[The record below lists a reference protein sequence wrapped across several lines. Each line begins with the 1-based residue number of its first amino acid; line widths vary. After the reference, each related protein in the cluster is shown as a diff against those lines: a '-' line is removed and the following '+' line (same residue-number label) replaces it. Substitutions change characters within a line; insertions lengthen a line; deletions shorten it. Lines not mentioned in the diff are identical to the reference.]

1 MPCLSDVQIM
11 KIVLQEDVK
20 GLGVAGDVKDVA
32 DGYARN
38 YLIPRHLAA
47 PATSGALKNVEAQR
61 AAASK
66 RQAQLEAEARA
77 LATRLDNTTLTLKA
91 RVGGQER
98 LYGSITTADIATAL
112 GRELGVPFDRRKLV
126 LEEPI
131 RELGTHTVPVHLAR
145 DVTATLTVRVE
156 AEA

>member
-1 MPCLSDVQIM
+1 M
-11 KIVLQEDVK
+11 KVVLREDVK

-38 YLIPRHLAA
+38 FLIPRQLAA
-47 PATSGALKNVEAQR
+47 PATAGALKNVEAQK
-61 AAASK
+61 AAAAR
-66 RQAQLEAEARA
+66 RQAQLDAEARA
-77 LATRLDNTTLTLKA
+77 LAARLNNTTLTVKA

-98 LYGSITTADIATAL
+98 LYGSITAADIASAL
-112 GRELGVPFDRRKLV
+112 GRELGTSFDRRKLN

-145 DVTATLTVRVE
+145 DVTTTLTVRVE
-156 AEA
+156 AEE

>member
-1 MPCLSDVQIM
+1 M
-11 KIVLQEDVK
+11 KIVLREDVR

-38 YLIPRHLAA
+38 FLIPRRLAA
-47 PATSGALKNVEAQR
+47 PATEGALKNVEAQR
-61 AAASK
+61 AAAAK
-66 RQAQLEAEARA
+66 RQAQLDAEARA
-77 LATRLDNTTLTLKA
+77 LAARLSNTTVTLKA
-91 RVGGQER
+91 RVGGQDR

-112 GRELGVPFDRRKLV
+112 SRELGTTIDRRKLV

-131 RELGTHTVPVHLAR
+131 RELGTHTVPVHLAHE
-145 DVTATLTVRVE
+145 VTASLTVRVE